1 MNQLKPMMTI
11 SSELTW
17 MLENRLCGMA
27 LKYMSCDGSVKRH
40 NIMMTSAASQYGYV
54 ASICNA
60 GTTLVAMMRD
70 DNCANRR
77 STHIGLV
84 VVDHADGGEVEGV
97 WQVGLILLPAAEE
110 KVDLHQESRKA
121 KPQIRARQPG
131 SKGLLRGFT
140 RRMEAK
146 GFESMI

>member
-1 MNQLKPMMTI
+1 MVAI
-11 SSELTW
+11 RYHHSAV
-17 MLENRLCGMA
+17 RL
-27 LKYMSCDGSVKRH
+27 
-40 NIMMTSAASQYGYV
+40 
-54 ASICNA
+54 
-60 GTTLVAMMRD
+60 
-70 DNCANRR
+70 

-84 VVDHADGGEVEGV
+84 VVDHADGGEVESV

-110 KVDLHQESRKA
+110 QVDLHQESRKDRL
-121 KPQIRARQPG
+121 QIRAWQPG